1 MDLGFSDDDLAFRA
15 EVRAFI
21 ADNLPAGIRRKMAG
35 GLHLEREDYIAWQKV
50 LFDKGWIAPGWPVEV
65 GGTGWTPTQR
75 YIFEEELGAANAPW
89 IIPFGLGMVGPVIYT
104 FGSEAQKERFLP
116 PILASDEWWCQGYS
130 EPGSGSDLASLRT
143 RAVADGDD
151 YVVNGHKFWTTMA
164 HWADWMFCL
173 VRTDAEVKP
182 QEGISFLL
190 IDMRSPGVTVRPIIT
205 MDLGH
210 TVNEVF
216 LEDVRVPKANLVGE
230 EGRGWT
236 YAKFLLGHERT
247 GIAEVGRSKQQ
258 IDRLRAIATAERTA
272 GGPLIDERRF
282 RDKIAEVEIELM
294 ALEYTQLRSLADAE
308 AGRAPGP
315 ESSIL
320 KIKGSEVRQ
329 AISELAVEALG
340 YYGAPYEPEALVE
353 GWNEEPIGPAYAAS
367 VMPGYL
373 HDRAASIYGG
383 TNEIQ
388 KNIIAKMVLGL

>member
-21 ADNLPAGIRRKMAG
+21 AEALPADIRRKMEG
-35 GLHLEREDYIAWQKV
+35 GLHLGREDHVRWQKV
-50 LFDKGWIAPGWPVEV
+50 LYEKGWIAPAWPVEH
-65 GGTGWTPTQR
+65 GGTGWSPTRR
-75 YIFEEELGAANAPW
+75 YIFEEELSRGGAPG
-89 IIPFGLGMVGPVIYT
+89 IIPFGLGMVGPVIQA
-104 FGSEAQKERFLP
+104 FGSDEQKARFLP
-116 PILASDEWWCQGYS
+116 RILSSDDWWCQGYS

-143 RAVADGDD
+143 RAVEDGED
-151 YVVNGHKFWTTMA
+151 YVVNGHKIWTTMA

-173 VRTDAEVKP
+173 VRTDLDVKP
-182 QEGISFLL
+182 QAGISFLL
-190 IDMRSPGVTVRPIIT
+190 IDMRSAGIDVRPIVT

-216 LEDVRVPKANLVGE
+216 LEDVRVPKANLVGQ
-230 EGRGWT
+230 EGQGWT

-258 IDRLRAIATAERTA
+258 LAQLKAIAGAELS
-272 GGPLIDERRF
+272 GGAPLIAGRRF
-282 RDKIAEVEIELM
+282 RDKVAEVEIELL
-294 ALEYTQLRSLADAE
+294 ALEYTQLRGLAEEE

-340 YYGAPYEPEALVE
+340 NYAAPYEPEALVE
-353 GWNEEPIGPAYAAS
+353 GWNEEPVGPDYAAGA
-367 VMPGYL
+367 MPAYL